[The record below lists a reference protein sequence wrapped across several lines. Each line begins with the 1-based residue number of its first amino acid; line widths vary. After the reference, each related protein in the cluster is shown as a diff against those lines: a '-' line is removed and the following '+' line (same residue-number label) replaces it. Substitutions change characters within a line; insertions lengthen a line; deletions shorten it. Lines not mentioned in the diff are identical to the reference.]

1 MFGSLNEWLVIGAVG
16 VLLVRPNDLPNVMRA
31 VARLVVRYRAW
42 RDRIMGEVEATIRDV
57 EVEDFKTETYK
68 EYEAEVAKHLARA
81 KRDS

>member
-31 VARLVVRYRAW
+31 AARLVVRYRAW

-68 EYEAEVAKHLARA
+68 EYEAEVAKNLARTR
-81 KRDS
+81 RDS